1 LSGSTPDAV
10 IVGSGPNGLAAG
22 VTLAR
27 AGLAVEVYEGAEV
40 PGGGCRTAE
49 LTLPGYAHDVCS
61 TVHPLAAASPFFRT
75 FTAEQIPLRQPAVA
89 FAHPLDGGRAAA
101 VAGSV
106 EQTAESL
113 GRDARAYSRLIGP
126 LVKHADQIIPNA
138 LGPVRPL
145 PLPPLSMARFGALGI
160 QPARML
166 AARFHTAEARA
177 AFAGCAAHA
186 IQPLT
191 RPLTGGFGLV
201 MSILAHA
208 VGWPVVEGGSAGIT
222 TAMID
227 ELERHG
233 GQVHTGRWIESLAEL
248 PQARAMLLDITPRQL
263 LALDDGRLPARYRR
277 ALGRYSYGPGIFKLD
292 WALSGP
298 VPWQAEAC
306 RATATV
312 HVGGTF
318 EEIARSEADVAAGR
332 ISEQPF
338 CIVVQAAVADRTRAP
353 AGHHTLYA
361 YCHVPSG
368 SNVDMTER
376 IEAQIERFAPGF
388 RELVLARV
396 ASPPAEIEAH
406 NPNYIGGDIASGST
420 GLLQTVFRPTFA
432 VHSYSTPVAGLYL
445 CSAATP
451 PGGGVHGMGGMRAAE
466 VALRKLGVKPA
477 TRARGRDAGAMPR
490 EHETMQ
496 TPNVWSDR

>member
-1 LSGSTPDAV
+1 VSAVGEAQGSAPDAV
-10 IVGSGPNGLAAG
+10 IVGSGPNGLAAA

-27 AGLAVEVYEGAEV
+27 EGLAVEVFEGADNA
-40 PGGGCRTAE
+40 GGGCRTAE

-75 FTAEQIPLRQPAVA
+75 FTAEQIPLRWPAVA

-101 VAGSV
+101 VSGSV
-106 EQTAESL
+106 SDTAATFGE
-113 GRDARAYSRLIGP
+113 DARAYRRLLGP
-126 LVKHADQIIPNA
+126 LVKHADDIIPNA

-145 PLPPLSMARFGALGI
+145 PIPPLAMARFGALGI

-166 AARFHTAEARA
+166 ASRFHTPEARA

-186 IQPLT
+186 VQPLT
-191 RPLTGGFGLV
+191 YPLTGGFGLV
-201 MSILAHA
+201 MTILAHS

-222 TAMID
+222 SALID

-233 GQVHTGRWIESLAEL
+233 GHVHTGHWIESLAEL
-248 PQARAMLLDITPRQL
+248 PAARATLLDITPRQL
-263 LALDDGRLPARYRR
+263 LAIDDGRLPARYRR
-277 ALGRYSYGPGIFKLD
+277 ALGRYRYGPGIFKVD

-298 VPWQAEAC
+298 VPWEAESC
-306 RATATV
+306 HATATV
-312 HVGGTF
+312 HVGGTL

-332 ISEQPF
+332 ICEQPF
-338 CIVVQAAVADRTRAP
+338 CIVVQSTVVDPSRAP

-368 SNVDMTER
+368 SPVDMTER

-388 RELVLARV
+388 RDLVLARV
-396 ASPPAEIEAH
+396 SSSPAQVEAK

-420 GLLQTVFRPTFA
+420 SMLQTLFRPTFA
-432 VHSYSTPVAGLYL
+432 LRSYRTPVRGLYL
-445 CSAATP
+445 CSASTP
-451 PGGGVHGMGGMRAAE
+451 PGGGVHGMAGMRAAE
-466 VALRKLGVKPA
+466 VALRALG
-477 TRARGRDAGAMPR
+477 
-490 EHETMQ
+490 H
-496 TPNVWSDR
+496 TPTSS

>member
-1 LSGSTPDAV
+1 VSTVPGARTDSALDAV
-10 IVGSGPNGLAAG
+10 IVGSGPNGLAAA

-27 AGLAVEVYEGAEV
+27 AGLGVEVFEGADS

-75 FTAEQIPLRQPAVA
+75 FSAEQIPLRRPAVA
-89 FAHPLDGGRAAA
+89 FAHPLDGGLAAA

-106 EQTAESL
+106 EETAATF
-113 GRDARAYSRLIGP
+113 GADARAYRRMMGP
-126 LVKHADQIIPNA
+126 LVAHAEEIIPHA

-145 PLPPLSMARFGALGI
+145 PVPPLSMIRFGALGL

-166 AARFHTAEARA
+166 AARLHTTEARA

-191 RPLTGGFGLV
+191 YPLSGGFGLV
-201 MSILAHA
+201 MSILAHT

-222 TAMID
+222 RALVA
-227 ELERHG
+227 ELESHG
-233 GQVHTGRWIESLAEL
+233 GRLHTGRFIESLAEL
-248 PQARAMLLDITPRQL
+248 PNARATLLDITPQQL

-277 ALGRYSYGPGIFKLD
+277 ALGRYRSGPGIFKLD

-298 VPWQAEAC
+298 VPWAAEPC

-318 EEIARSEADVAAGR
+318 EEIAASEADVAAGR
-332 ISEQPF
+332 ISERPF
-338 CIVVQAAVADRTRAP
+338 CIVVQSTVADPTRAP

-361 YCHVPSG
+361 YCHVPNG
-368 SNVDMTER
+368 STVDMTDR

-388 RELVLARV
+388 RDLVLARV
-396 ASPPAEIEAH
+396 STSPAQIEAH

-420 GLLQTVFRPTFA
+420 SIVQTVFRPTIA
-432 VHSYSTPVAGLYL
+432 VRSYRTPVSGLYL

-451 PGGGVHGMGGMRAAE
+451 PGGGVHGMAGMRAAE
-466 VALRKLGVKPA
+466 VALRDLGRRPA
-477 TRARGRDAGAMPR
+477 SDEVRELAPSGAAA
-490 EHETMQ
+490 
-496 TPNVWSDR
+496 S